1 MAKVINTSEFK
12 NIVENG
18 NGVAVV
24 DFFATWCGPC
34 KMLAPIF
41 AEAGE
46 EMKEDANFYK
56 LDIDQSLEIAQ
67 QFNVS
72 SVPTI
77 IVFKD
82 GKAVDQIVGFMPKD
96 RLIER
101 VKNNL

>member
-1 MAKVINTSEFK
+1 MAKVINTAEFR

-34 KMLAPIF
+34 KMLSPIF
-41 AEAGE
+41 AEVGE

-72 SVPTI
+72 SVPTM

-82 GKAVDQIVGFMPKD
+82 GKAVDQIVGFMPKES
-96 RLIER
+96 LIER

>member
-1 MAKVINTSEFK
+1 MAKVINTSEFRDK
-12 NIVENG
+12 VENG
-18 NGVAVV
+18 KGVAVV

-46 EMKEDANFYK
+46 DMKDEATFYK
-56 LDIDQSLEIAQ
+56 LDIDESLEIAQ
-67 QFNVS
+67 QFGVA
-72 SVPTI
+72 SVPTM

-96 RLIER
+96 RLIS
-101 VKNNL
+101 KIKKSL

>member
-46 EMKEDANFYK
+46 EMKEGRPEGSGTK
-56 LDIDQSLEIAQ
+56 E
-67 QFNVS
+67 
-72 SVPTI
+72 
-77 IVFKD
+77 
-82 GKAVDQIVGFMPKD
+82 QIVKEY
-96 RLIER
+96 RE
-101 VKNNL
+101 KNPTARKSDCIRDTGLDKKTVYKWWN

>member
-1 MAKVINTSEFK
+1 MAKVINTAEFR

-41 AEAGE
+41 AEVGE
-46 EMKEDANFYK
+46 EMKEDATFYK

-72 SVPTI
+72 SVPTM

-82 GKAVDQIVGFMPKD
+82 GKAVDQIVGFMPKES
-96 RLIER
+96 LIER